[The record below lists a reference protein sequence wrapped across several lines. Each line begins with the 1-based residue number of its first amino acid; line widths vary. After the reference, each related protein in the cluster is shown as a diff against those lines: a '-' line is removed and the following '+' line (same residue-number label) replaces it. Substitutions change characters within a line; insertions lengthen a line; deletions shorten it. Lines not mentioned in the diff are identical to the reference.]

1 MKKTK
6 KRSAHWYIAAPIVL
20 VTVVLYG
27 GRFLTG
33 IENSYLDFLFNAR
46 LEIWGVRPIDDR
58 LILAAIDDK
67 SIREIG
73 KVPWPR
79 SVYAR
84 LLDELFKYSPNAIA
98 LDVLFTEPDK
108 RNPEEDQALVAA
120 TKRHNDKIIHSFF
133 EAVEN
138 TSGGTL
144 ALPRITIEKPF
155 TGLLELKGRLGF
167 VDNQKISGNDVFS
180 MTDPDGAVRR
190 AFLAKQTAEGEV
202 ALSLGSQIF
211 AKLNG
216 YDETAYIK
224 KGFPEEIT
232 INFPGVVRQY
242 TQGGKVIENEPYTQV
257 SITDIL
263 EHRLSAEL
271 KARLKGSLIFIA
283 SVATGYYDHYP
294 TPYSPSTPGVV
305 IHMYALENLIK
316 GNFITSAPR
325 LLHIAL
331 IV

>member
-6 KRSAHWYIAAPIVL
+6 KRSAHLYIAAPIVL

-120 TKRHNDKIIHSFF
+120 TKEGASQ
-133 EAVEN
+133 
-138 TSGGTL
+138 
-144 ALPRITIEKPF
+144 KP
-155 TGLLELKGRLGF
+155 T
-167 VDNQKISGNDVFS
+167 
-180 MTDPDGAVRR
+180 
-190 AFLAKQTAEGEV
+190 
-202 ALSLGSQIF
+202 
-211 AKLNG
+211 
-216 YDETAYIK
+216 
-224 KGFPEEIT
+224 
-232 INFPGVVRQY
+232 
-242 TQGGKVIENEPYTQV
+242 
-257 SITDIL
+257 
-263 EHRLSAEL
+263 
-271 KARLKGSLIFIA
+271 
-283 SVATGYYDHYP
+283 
-294 TPYSPSTPGVV
+294 
-305 IHMYALENLIK
+305 
-316 GNFITSAPR
+316 
-325 LLHIAL
+325 
-331 IV
+331 